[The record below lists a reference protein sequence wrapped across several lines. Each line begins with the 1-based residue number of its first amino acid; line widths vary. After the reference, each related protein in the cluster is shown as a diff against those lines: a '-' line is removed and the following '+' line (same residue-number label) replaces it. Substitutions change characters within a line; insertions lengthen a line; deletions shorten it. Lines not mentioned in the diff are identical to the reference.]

1 MAGPAASREAFATR
15 AGFIL
20 AAAGSAVG
28 LGNMWRFSYQAS
40 EGGGAAFVLLYVVM
54 TLVLG
59 IPLMLAEFGIG
70 RRGQLAPIGS
80 LRRVGGRAW
89 GRIGYM
95 FVAAG
100 LLILAY
106 YSVIA
111 GWTVR
116 YAVEAVL
123 HGFDRS
129 AAEHFGKVA
138 SGRDAVLYH
147 LGFMLVTV
155 LIVVAGVKGGI
166 ERASLLLMP
175 MLFLIVIGLALWAA
189 TLPGAGA
196 GYLVYLKPDLDH
208 LMSPSVWRAAA
219 AQAFFSLSLGM
230 GAMITYGSYLGKDEN
245 IAQAA
250 TWVVLLDTA
259 VALMAGF
266 IIFPAG
272 FSLAG
277 FDPSTSGPGLIFVVL
292 PQLFATMPGGHLFGA
307 AFFVMLTMAAVTST
321 ISLLE
326 VPTAHLIDSHG
337 WTRPRA
343 VAVLT
348 LVTFALAIPSALAN
362 GSSAFLSSLP
372 GVGMDFLSLMATM
385 WNNFALPIGGLFLAI
400 FVGHVWRADR
410 ALTELNDG
418 GRMPAAAM
426 WSFLIRWV
434 CPAAIAL
441 IIFFTVKDLFA

>member
-208 LMSPSVWRAAA
+208 LMNPSVWRAAA

-230 GAMITYGSYLGKDEN
+230 GAMLTFASYLSRRQDLPESAAVVAFTDFGVAFVAGLVVFPVIYSLGLQGDVGASTVGALF
-245 IAQAA
+245 IALPSAFQAMGA
-250 TWVVLLDTA
+250 VGRVVGTFFF
-259 VALMAGF
+259 VALTVGA
-266 IIFPAG
+266 
-272 FSLAG
+272 L
-277 FDPSTSGPGLIFVVL
+277 TS
-292 PQLFATMPGGHLFGA
+292 A
-307 AFFVMLTMAAVTST
+307 

-326 VPTAHLIDSHG
+326 VVTASVIDELGLSRRVAATATGTAIAALGIIPALSIDSLGLMDKLAGELLLVVGALATALLAG
-337 WTRPRA
+337 WSAREAVDDELRAGASPFWVRQVPRILTILRFVVPPV
-343 VAVLT
+343 VAVVLYFSLRET
-348 LVTFALAIPSALAN
+348 VDLVK
-362 GSSAFLSSLP
+362 
-372 GVGMDFLSLMATM
+372 
-385 WNNFALPIGGLFLAI
+385 GLLGA
-400 FVGHVWRADR
+400 
-410 ALTELNDG
+410 
-418 GRMPAAAM
+418 
-426 WSFLIRWV
+426 
-434 CPAAIAL
+434 
-441 IIFFTVKDLFA
+441 